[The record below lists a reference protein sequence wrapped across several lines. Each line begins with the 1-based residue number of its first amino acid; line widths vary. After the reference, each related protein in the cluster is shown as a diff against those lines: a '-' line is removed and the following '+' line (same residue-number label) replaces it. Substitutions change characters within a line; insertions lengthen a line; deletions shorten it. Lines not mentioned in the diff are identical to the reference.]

1 MFLRIFG
8 FVISGIISLV
18 IYFEVSNVNF
28 SSDEPNKDRLLVDLV
43 SYVLDKLH
51 YDPQII
57 NDDFSIKVYDD
68 FIDAVDSQKRFL
80 LKSDLE
86 LFSQF
91 RLSID
96 DQINSSDIT
105 FFNVVYETLKKRIDE
120 VENFYGEILE
130 VPFNFQINEEI
141 NLDYENLDYASG
153 SDELKKIWRKRLK
166 LSALDGYASKK
177 EIKDK
182 EEVISEEE
190 IEKESRT
197 AISENLKDFF
207 QFNNEL
213 ERSDWFSIYLNSIV
227 TQFDPHTSYLAPEA
241 KEAFDQNISGKFQG
255 IGARLFKRN
264 QQVEISEIIIGGP
277 VWRDNLL
284 NVGDIIIA
292 VAQSAEEEPT
302 EISLMKLTDATDLIK
317 GEKGTNV
324 FLTVKRVDGGIEQVE
339 ITRDIVELEE
349 TYAKSSIIKDDSN
362 IYGLIN
368 LPRFYVDFDD
378 YGERN
383 AASDI
388 KKEILE
394 LKNKNINGLILDLR
408 NNGGGSLKTVVDI
421 TGFFIEKGP
430 VVQVKS
436 IGGRKEIL
444 KDNDPSIIWDGP
456 LVILVNE
463 FSASASEILAA
474 ALQDYNRA
482 IILGSKQTYGK
493 GTVQNVVDLNNV
505 ISGNTYGDLG
515 SLKITT
521 DKFYRVNGG
530 STQLEGVKSDL
541 IFPNRYSYIDIGEK
555 DLENPLSWDKIDPAR
570 YDNSVKV
577 FNYAQAISNSK
588 ERIGQNKYFSIID
601 QHAKLIKSK
610 QDDKTISLDYNSY
623 KEDQEEFKL
632 QSDKLKVIEEFNSPY
647 LFEWND
653 NNLNANSSYN
663 DDMKEKR
670 DRWIKSL
677 QKDIYVD
684 EAMNLLKDL
693 SSYKGNDILSQIN
706 ID

>member
-8 FVISGIISLV
+8 FIISGIISLV

-80 LKSDLE
+80 LKSDIE

-96 DQINSSDIT
+96 DQINSSDIA
-105 FFNVVYETLKKRIDE
+105 FFNVVYETLKTRIDE
-120 VENFYGEILE
+120 VESFYGEILE
-130 VPFNFQINEEI
+130 VPFNFQLNEEI
-141 NLDYENLDYASG
+141 NLDYENLEYASN

-177 EIKDK
+177 EIKDNG
-182 EEVISEEE
+182 EVISEQE
-190 IEKESRT
+190 IEKDSRT

-207 QFNNEL
+207 QFNSEL

-292 VAQSAEEEPT
+292 VAQSLEEEPT

-362 IYGLIN
+362 VYGLIN

-588 ERIGQNKYFSIID
+588 ERIGQNEYFSIID

>member
-8 FVISGIISLV
+8 LVISGIISLV

-68 FIDAVDSQKRFL
+68 FIDSVDSQKRFL

-86 LFSQF
+86 LFSQY

-96 DQINSSDIT
+96 DQINSSDIA

-141 NLDYENLDYASG
+141 NLDYENLEFASS

-177 EIKDK
+177 EVKDK

-349 TYAKSSIIKDDSN
+349 TYAKSSIIKDESN

-588 ERIGQNKYFSIID
+588 ERIGQNEYFSIID

-653 NNLNANSSYN
+653 YNLNENSSYN

>member
-1 MFLRIFG
+1 M
-8 FVISGIISLV
+8 
-18 IYFEVSNVNF
+18 
-28 SSDEPNKDRLLVDLV
+28 
-43 SYVLDKLH
+43 
-51 YDPQII
+51 
-57 NDDFSIKVYDD
+57 
-68 FIDAVDSQKRFL
+68 
-80 LKSDLE
+80 LKSDIE
-86 LFSQF
+86 LFSQY
-91 RLSID
+91 RLLID
-96 DQINSSDIT
+96 DQINSSDIA
-105 FFNVVYETLKKRIDE
+105 FFNLVHETLKIRIDE
-120 VENFYGEILE
+120 VENFYEEILE
-130 VPFNFQINEEI
+130 VPFNFKVIEEI
-141 NLDYENLDYASG
+141 NLDYDNLEYAENSN
-153 SDELKKIWRKRLK
+153 ELKKTWRKRLK

-177 EIKDK
+177 EINDK
-182 EEVISEEE
+182 EKENDKLSSDSE
-190 IEKESRT
+190 IEIESRLS
-197 AISENLKDFF
+197 ISDNLKDFF
-207 QFNNEL
+207 QFNSEL
-213 ERSDWFSIYLNSIV
+213 ERSDWFSIYLNTIV

-241 KEAFDQNISGKFQG
+241 KEVFDQNISGKFQG

-264 QQVEISEIIIGGP
+264 QQVEISEVIIGGP

-292 VAQSAEEEPT
+292 VAQSLDEEPT
-302 EISLMKLTDATDLIK
+302 EISLMKLSDATDLIK
-317 GEKGTNV
+317 GEKDTNV
-324 FLTVKRVDGGIEQVE
+324 YLTVKRVDGGIEQVE
-339 ITRDIVELEE
+339 ITRDIVELAE
-349 TYAKSSIIKDDSN
+349 TYAKSSIIKDDTST
-362 IYGLIN
+362 YGLIN

-388 KKEILE
+388 KKEILG
-394 LKNKNINGLILDLR
+394 LKSKGINGLILDLR

-444 KDNDPSIIWDGP
+444 RDNDPSVIWDGP
-456 LVILVNE
+456 LIVLVNE

-493 GTVQNVVDLNNV
+493 GTVQNIIDLNNV

-521 DKFYRVNGG
+521 DKFYRINGG

-570 YDNSVKV
+570 YHNSVKV
-577 FNYAQAISNSK
+577 FNYAQAITNSK
-588 ERIGQNKYFSIID
+588 ERIGQNEYFSIID
-601 QHAKLIKSK
+601 NHAKLIKAK
-610 QDDKTISLDYNSY
+610 QEDKTISLDYISY
-623 KEDQEEFKL
+623 KKDQEDFKL

-653 NNLNANSSYN
+653 NNLNLNSSYN

-670 DRWIKSL
+670 DRWIESL

-693 SSYKGNDILSQIN
+693 SSFKGNDIISQIK